1 MITYS
6 AYDAKA
12 KLSALLDQ
20 VETLGEVVIITRHGK
35 PVAKVT
41 RVDPPEWT
49 PTWTPKAELAVVF
62 HEDPVA
68 PTFPDGFPD
77 DPNDPV

>member
-12 KLSALLDQ
+12 KLSALLDR

-35 PVAKVT
+35 PITQAT
-41 RVDPPEWT
+41 PFEPPQWA

-62 HEDPVA
+62 NDDAVA
-68 PTFPDGFPD
+68 PTFPNGFPD
-77 DPNDPV
+77 DPSDPV

>member
-20 VETLGEVVIITRHGK
+20 VEEHGETIIITRHGK
-35 PVAKVT
+35 PVAKV
-41 RVDPPEWT
+41 VPMSDSPWAPVWG
-49 PTWTPKAELAVVF
+49 PNPALAVVV
-62 HEDPVA
+62 HEEPTE
-68 PTFPDGFPD
+68 PTFPDGFPVD
-77 DPNDPV
+77 SLDPL